1 VKRAAAPPLTAR
13 AEPLEGTRRK
23 LPPVVIP
30 VLLAIAIA
38 AYLIGSH
45 GSSTPPPVASL
56 AVSGKETRIAAG
68 SSVLLEYPAGWRTAG
83 PAPTIPG
90 LAVAHPLLLAP
101 GGDSAHA
108 GLLTGQ
114 LPAGQP
120 SPLPASFLALL
131 HAIPLAEVVGLENLQ
146 AYRYS
151 NITGYQR
158 ALDIYVIPAVGG
170 SSTALICYA
179 ASGYAGY
186 LQQCEQIV
194 AKVALVSQ
202 TSDDL
207 SPNAAYASQLSEL
220 IAGLEWERMRLRAQ
234 MPKQPTMLASLATT
248 LAKRFAGAAVSV
260 TALEPPVPASAAQ
273 AVLASA
279 LLRARAAY
287 AAFAT
292 AAKEALSLSG
302 PEARVNEAEAG
313 VDAALENFALLGYTD
328 S

>member
-1 VKRAAAPPLTAR
+1 
-13 AEPLEGTRRK
+13 LEGSRRK
-23 LPPVVIP
+23 VPPVVIP
-30 VLLAIAIA
+30 VLLVIAIA
-38 AYLIGSH
+38 AYLIGNR
-45 GSSTPPPVASL
+45 GSSANPTVASS

-68 SSVLLEYPAGWRTAG
+68 SSVLLEYPAGWQTAG

-101 GGDSAHA
+101 GGNSTHA
-108 GLLTGQ
+108 GLLGGQ

-131 HAIPLAEVVGLENLQ
+131 HAVPLAEVVSLENLQ

-158 ALDIYVIPAVGG
+158 ALDIYVIPAAGG
-170 SSTALICYA
+170 SWTALICYA

-194 AKVALVSQ
+194 AKVTRVSQ
-202 TSDDL
+202 TSDDV

-220 IAGLEWERMRLRAQ
+220 IAGLEWERTRLRAQ
-234 MPKQPTMLASLATT
+234 MPKQPTMLASLATM
-248 LAKRFAGAAVSV
+248 LAKRFAGTAVSV

-287 AAFAT
+287 TALAT
-292 AAKEALSLSG
+292 AADGARALG
-302 PEARVNEAEAG
+302 GAEARVNEAEAG
-313 VDAALENFALLGYTD
+313 VDAALENFALLGYTN

>member
-1 VKRAAAPPLTAR
+1 
-13 AEPLEGTRRK
+13 LEGSRSK
-23 LPPVVIP
+23 VPPVVIP
-30 VLLAIAIA
+30 VLLVIAIA
-38 AYLIGSH
+38 AYLIGDR

-56 AVSGKETRIAAG
+56 AMSGKETRIDVG
-68 SSVLLEYPAGWRTAG
+68 SSVRLEAPAGWRTAG
-83 PAPTIPG
+83 PAPAIPG

-101 GGDSAHA
+101 DGNSAHA
-108 GLLTGQ
+108 GLLGGQ

-131 HAIPLAEVVGLENLQ
+131 HGIPSAEVVSLENLQ

-151 NITGYQR
+151 NIAGYQR
-158 ALDIYVIPAVGG
+158 ALDIYVIPAAGG

-194 AKVALVSQ
+194 AKVTLVRQ
-202 TSDDL
+202 TSYGLTPD
-207 SPNAAYASQLSEL
+207 AAYASQLSEL
-220 IAGLEWERMRLRAQ
+220 IANLEWERMRLRAQ
-234 MPKQPTMLASLATT
+234 MPKRPTMLASLATT
-248 LAKRFAGAAVSV
+248 LANRFAGTAASV
-260 TALEPPVPASAAQ
+260 TALEPPAPASAAQ
-273 AVLASA
+273 AVLAGA

-292 AAKEALSLSG
+292 AAKEALSLTG
-302 PEARVNEAEAG
+302 PEARVDKAEAG
-313 VDAALENFALLGYTD
+313 VDAALENFALLGYTN